1 METCNY
7 RPGIRDEMLRDR
19 LVVSMKDKALAE
31 QLQLDPELTLEK
43 VKRKMRQKEA
53 VKEQNMQ
60 LKDKIEAERGP
71 VDSVDTNT
79 TDPRP
84 VDAMRASRSQRRGAT
99 RTWRDQGGTAK
110 PQQCTQCGNEP
121 HPAGARCPAAD
132 TVCRRCNR
140 KGHYE
145 AMCYSKTIAPAHAL
159 VVDSA
164 FLGALRGMRSTNG
177 TPQSSLEERQSNSR

>member
-99 RTWRDQGGTAK
+99 TPWRGQGGTAK
-110 PQQCTQCGNEP
+110 PQQSTRCGNEP
-121 HPAGARCPAAD
+121 HPAGARCPDA
-132 TVCRRCNR
+132 VCNR

-145 AMCYSKTIAPAHAL
+145 ARCYIL
-159 VVDSA
+159 Q
-164 FLGALRGMRSTNG
+164 NN
-177 TPQSSLEERQSNSR
+177 SSYP